1 MVMADPDRWAD
12 TITEAA
18 TKVGEFG
25 NGEGGL
31 EGYMRRLERFEHLN

>member
-1 MVMADPDRWAD
+1 MQGARVA
-12 TITEAA
+12 
-18 TKVGEFG
+18 EFG